1 MQLSLE
7 VESESQKMVKT
18 EVELQS
24 LLQSIEYTSSCME
37 EFEELVIETR
47 LKMEELK
54 KFGTWTLQFV
64 FSPIFLSYIVFWG
77 EGWSQF

>member
-1 MQLSLE
+1 MQLPLE

-47 LKMEELK
+47 LKMAELK
-54 KFGTWTLQFV
+54 KLFAVCHRLFRVSNFKHNTVLSGTIL
-64 FSPIFLSYIVFWG
+64 
-77 EGWSQF
+77 E